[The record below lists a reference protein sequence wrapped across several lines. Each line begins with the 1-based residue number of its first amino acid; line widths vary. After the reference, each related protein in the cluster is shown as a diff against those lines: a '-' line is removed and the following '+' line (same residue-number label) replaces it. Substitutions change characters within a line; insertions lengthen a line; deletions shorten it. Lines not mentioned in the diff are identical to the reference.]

1 MIRANGTFSSLSRG
15 DVAPA
20 GYGKGS
26 TVRDSID
33 VDVLEARRR
42 IAALETE
49 RADAN
54 ETINALLVRAQQL
67 ESQLEESETTKTHV
81 ERLFL
86 AHLDRELE
94 RARAENARL
103 ESGIEAMCSS
113 RWWAFKRL
121 VGRALGLF
129 PGRQRR

>member
-1 MIRANGTFSSLSRG
+1 LSRG

-103 ESGIEAMCSS
+103 ESGI
-113 RWWAFKRL
+113 
-121 VGRALGLF
+121 
-129 PGRQRR
+129 